1 MTLKSLRLSVLL
13 AGLVAAGFAAAQTP
27 TAVPAAPVTRAEV
40 KAQAKTGMTN
50 KTGEG
55 VDVAAPKK
63 KVKAHHAKARH
74 HVKAKKMKHHR
85 TVARKSMKTG
95 EGTDL
100 GKK

>member
-1 MTLKSLRLSVLL
+1 MTLKSLHLSVLL
-13 AGLVAAGFAAAQTP
+13 AGLMAAGFAAAQTP

-40 KAQAKTGMTN
+40 KAEAKSGMTA

-55 VDVAAPKK
+55 VDVGAPKRK
-63 KVKAHHAKARH
+63 AKAHHAKARH
-74 HVKAKKMKHHR
+74 HMKAKRMKHHHVGSR
-85 TVARKSMKTG
+85 TSMKTG

>member
-1 MTLKSLRLSVLL
+1 MTLKSLHLSVLL
-13 AGLVAAGFAAAQTP
+13 AGLMAAGFAAAQTP
-27 TAVPAAPVTRAEV
+27 TAVPAAPVTRADV
-40 KAQAKTGMTN
+40 KAQAKSGTTA

-55 VDVAAPKK
+55 VDVAVPKK

-74 HVKAKKMKHHR
+74 HMKATKMKHHR
-85 TVARKSMKTG
+85 AGAKTSMKTG